1 MTEIKKIGIGLL
13 ETIMSWEKEKQ
24 ERTEQKED

>member
-13 ETIMSWEKEKQ
+13 ETKMSWEKEKQ